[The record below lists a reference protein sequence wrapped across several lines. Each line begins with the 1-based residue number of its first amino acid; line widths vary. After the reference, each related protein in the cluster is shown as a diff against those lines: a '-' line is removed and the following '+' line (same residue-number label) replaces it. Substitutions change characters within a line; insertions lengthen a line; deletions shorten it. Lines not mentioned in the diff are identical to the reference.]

1 VFRQGNEQTSAG
13 RYLKVKATKPEEKGG
28 RKSERSIVTDDAG
41 EPILGDPA
49 EERGRQVME
58 SLGGKMSGTSGPK
71 DISTGLQ
78 RVAELSR
85 KAPGMVWTTL
95 SHHITLD
102 LLKEAYRRTRK
113 DGAVGVDGQ
122 TAKEYE
128 GNLEGNLSSLLE
140 RLKAGTYK
148 APPVRRVY
156 IPKGDG
162 AQTRPIGIPT
172 FEDKVLQRAVV
183 MVLEAVYEQD
193 FLTCSYGFRPG
204 RSAHQALKVLWQE
217 MMRMDGGFVL
227 ELDIQKYFD
236 TIDWGHLRNFL
247 GRRVRDGVLQRVINK
262 WLKAGVMEEG
272 IVQHP
277 EGGTPQGGVISPLLA
292 NLFLHEVLDKWFEEE
307 VKPRLA
313 GRAVL
318 IRFADDAVM
327 LFSLE
332 KDARRVLEVLP
343 KRFGRYGLSL
353 HPEKTRLVD
362 FRCPRRAYG
371 EPESRGGRKSGIF
384 DLLGFRHYWART
396 RRGGWAVKRK
406 TAKDRFNRAVKRVA
420 EWCRHNRHLPVRDQ
434 HRGLI
439 LKLKGHYQYYGI
451 AGNSR
456 ALQRF
461 LYHVGCAWH
470 KWLNRR
476 SQRRNMPWDR
486 FNQLIQSYP
495 LPFPKLHPEAYSAAR
510 P

>member
-1 VFRQGNEQTSAG
+1 
-13 RYLKVKATKPEEKGG
+13 
-28 RKSERSIVTDDAG
+28 
-41 EPILGDPA
+41 
-49 EERGRQVME
+49 
-58 SLGGKMSGTSGPK
+58 
-71 DISTGLQ
+71 
-78 RVAELSR
+78 
-85 KAPGMVWTTL
+85 MVWTTL
-95 SHHITLD
+95 YHHITLD
-102 LLKEAYRRTRK
+102 LLKEAYRLTRK
-113 DGAVGVDGQ
+113 DGAAGVDGQ

-128 GNLEGNLSSLLE
+128 ENLEENLSSLLE

-162 AQTRPIGIPT
+162 SQTRPIGIPT
-172 FEDKVLQRAVV
+172 FEDKVIQRAVV

-193 FLTCSYGFRPG
+193 FLPCSYGFRPG

-217 MMRMDGGFVL
+217 VMRMGGGFVL

-236 TIDWGHLRNFL
+236 TIDWSHLRNFL
-247 GRRVRDGVLQRVINK
+247 GRRVRDGVLQRLINK

-277 EGGTPQGGVISPLLA
+277 ESGTPQGGVISPLLA

-332 KDARRVLEVLP
+332 RDARRVLEVLP

-362 FRCPRRAYG
+362 FRCLKGTYG
-371 EPESRGGRKSGIF
+371 NEGSRGGPKSGVF
-384 DLLGFRHYWART
+384 DLLGFRHYWALT

-406 TAKDRFNRAVKRVA
+406 TAKDRFNRAMKRVT

-439 LKLKGHYQYYGI
+439 LKLKGHFQYYGI

-456 ALQRF
+456 GLQRF
-461 LYHVGCAWH
+461 LYHVARAWR

-476 SQRRNMPWDR
+476 SQRGNMPWDR
-486 FNQLIQSYP
+486 FNRLLNCYP
-495 LPFPKLHPEAYSAAR
+495 LPFPRLQPEAYSAAR